1 MDPKFITLGDEVSDA
16 MPIEEIQTDEAF
28 ESSAPLSQAIR
39 HGDTVYVSGNV
50 PIDPETDELVTGG
63 VAAQT
68 RQVLEN
74 VEAVLEGAGTSMDN
88 VVRAGVFMTDM
99 DAFGEMNEVYQE
111 FMTEPYPARTAVKA
125 EMASPDID
133 VEIDVIAAIE

>member
-1 MDPKFITLGDEVSDA
+1 MS
-16 MPIEEIQTDEAF
+16 IEQIRTSEAY

-50 PIDPETDELVTGG
+50 PVDSETGDLVEGG
-63 VAAQT
+63 VGPQT

-74 VEAVLEGAGTSMDN
+74 VEAILTAAGSSMDD

-99 DAFGEMNEVYQE
+99 DAFGEMNAVYEE

-125 EMASPDID
+125 EMANPDIL
-133 VEIDVIAAIE
+133 VEIDVIAAVE